1 MLMEQSLIQTLNSQT
16 KNMQVDV
23 RVITLNDNLHH
34 PYFTSIDISKDNLSP
49 IGIGKIITVYSSDI
63 LKYWTNYTGIVVI
76 SFNMKES
83 KNINTNSSN
92 FTEAYGLPERLENNE
107 YNYSLISKVSK
118 IKHKGKQIIIYLE
131 DLGWKFLQK
140 VPKEFRETY
149 IAGQSLDK
157 AFQAICEFLG
167 VDFAY
172 SIKDLQEY
180 NFGADGYSIE
190 KEGEVIEIVETMLSK
205 LKTQE
210 EEEEENNPLD
220 QEDYENP
227 NLIEFDNENKNN
239 EDYVRNDKQNNRQV
253 NEPTEEEKVV
263 EEYEEEFNQKILD
276 LFIGNTF
283 YESKLTSNIMSYD
296 SITITPTS
304 NSDTNI
310 NNNENSMTGVE
321 IGESNDDQNNET
333 NSPFLNITGGL
344 QLSKNDHGKK
354 ALNMSYIKT
363 LTTTE
368 AAELA
373 KKTNVYDN
381 KTIKRLR
388 RRALGAYW

>member
-1 MLMEQSLIQTLNSQT
+1 MDQINLTQTLDK
-16 KNMQVDV
+16 KNKKMEVNVQ
-23 RVITLNDNLHH
+23 VITLDDNLEH
-34 PYFTSIDISKDNLSP
+34 PYFSSIDLAKDNVSP
-49 IGIGKIITVYSSDI
+49 IGIAKLMSVYDKQI
-63 LKYWTNYTGIVVI
+63 LDYWTNYIGTVI
-76 SFNMKES
+76 LSFDMIETHH
-83 KNINTNSSN
+83 INTNDTSFS
-92 FTEAYGLPERLENNE
+92 EQYGLPQRLQNTK
-107 YNYSLISKVSK
+107 YNYSFICKVSK

-210 EEEEENNPLD
+210 EEEKENNPLD

-227 NLIEFDNENKNN
+227 SLIEFDNENKNN
-239 EDYVRNDKQNNRQV
+239 EDYVRNDKQNNRQI

-321 IGESNDDQNNET
+321 ISENNNDQDNAT
-333 NSPFLNITGGL
+333 NSPFLDITGGL

-363 LTTTE
+363 LNTTE

-373 KKTNVYDN
+373 KKTNIYDN

>member
-1 MLMEQSLIQTLNSQT
+1 MEQSLIQTLNSQT

-92 FTEAYGLPERLENNE
+92 FTKTYGLPERLENNE

-118 IKHKGKQIIIYLE
+118 IKHKGKQITIYLE

-220 QEDYENP
+220 QEDYENSS
-227 NLIEFDNENKNN
+227 LIEFDNENKNN
-239 EDYVRNDKQNNRQV
+239 EDYVRNDKQNNRQIS
-253 NEPTEEEKVV
+253 EPTEEEKVV

-321 IGESNDDQNNET
+321 IGESNDDQDNET
-333 NSPFLNITGGL
+333 NSPFLDITGGL